1 MTCLKSRPLNTLTR
15 EEAFLELSEHL
26 EALTQTRHVLKYFN
40 RARFLAYNNFF
51 FLLNDIFG
59 MLTYQQK

>member
-26 EALTQTRHVLKYFN
+26 EALTQT
-40 RARFLAYNNFF
+40 
-51 FLLNDIFG
+51 
-59 MLTYQQK
+59 